1 MLLPI
6 GAIVARYCRRWD
18 PLWFYLHAGI
28 QFVGFIL
35 GLAGVVAGVSLYSK
49 IQADVPAHRG
59 LGIFVLVLAILQVLA
74 FLPLLA
80 IARDLHF
87 FFEHR
92 HATRI

>member
-1 MLLPI
+1 
-6 GAIVARYCRRWD
+6 
-18 PLWFYLHAGI
+18 
-28 QFVGFIL
+28 
-35 GLAGVVAGVSLYSK
+35 LYSK

-87 FFEHR
+87 FEHR